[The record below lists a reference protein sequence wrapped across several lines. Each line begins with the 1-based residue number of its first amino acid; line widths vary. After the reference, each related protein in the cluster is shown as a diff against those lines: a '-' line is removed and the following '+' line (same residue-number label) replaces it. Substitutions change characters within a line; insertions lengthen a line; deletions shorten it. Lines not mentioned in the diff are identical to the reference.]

1 MVPTLVWFSETKT
14 HDLNFLEK
22 LKCDENIIYVFDK
35 EYNDY
40 KVLSI
45 FIKKNRNC
53 NSYKD
58 ITSYLNIEKLDIGD
72 RTHNQVLENVIIETD
87 FKR

>member
-1 MVPTLVWFSETKT
+1 MITRFLV
-14 HDLNFLEK
+14 FL
-22 LKCDENIIYVFDK
+22 L
-35 EYNDY
+35 
-40 KVLSI
+40 
-45 FIKKNRNC
+45 KKNRNC

-58 ITSYLNIEKLDIGD
+58 ITSYLNIEKLDIED

>member
-40 KVLSI
+40 KVFSI
-45 FIKKNRNC
+45 FIKK
-53 NSYKD
+53 KQ
-58 ITSYLNIEKLDIGD
+58 KL
-72 RTHNQVLENVIIETD
+72 
-87 FKR
+87 